1 MVGYEEE
8 FKQEE
13 PIGEK
18 IQRRMAEIA
27 GMDVEYDEQIR
38 LATEF
43 LEEHE
48 VEAEKQREWLS
59 AF

>member
-1 MVGYEEE
+1 
-8 FKQEE
+8 
-13 PIGEK
+13 
-18 IQRRMAEIA
+18 MAEIA